1 MIASQIAKLPR
12 FTSQIA
18 QRKVGDQPT
27 DTVITRTDR
36 LGPLPDLGVQ
46 CHSPVFRHRFILRLG
61 PGAEAPSEQSLDR
74 LDPGDLSIPVEIKPL
89 EQCRGWQF
97 VRRDF
102 AVLVSI
108 KLLESPL
115 HSTLGGGPTRH
126 QQRAQQSQQQSR
138 DTQTASQFHGGG
150 VIRVGIKQC
159 PAVAG
164 SMRKAEKC
172 QQKST
177 MEAADSAIQPDC
189 SSGDLEDQS
198 EGESHLCGAVQ
209 FLTVCRFQPANFD
222 REQFDRMATDA
233 VAVTRP

>member
-1 MIASQIAKLPR
+1 
-12 FTSQIA
+12 
-18 QRKVGDQPT
+18 
-27 DTVITRTDR
+27 
-36 LGPLPDLGVQ
+36 
-46 CHSPVFRHRFILRLG
+46 
-61 PGAEAPSEQSLDR
+61 
-74 LDPGDLSIPVEIKPL
+74 
-89 EQCRGWQF
+89 
-97 VRRDF
+97 
-102 AVLVSI
+102 
-108 KLLESPL
+108 
-115 HSTLGGGPTRH
+115 
-126 QQRAQQSQQQSR
+126 
-138 DTQTASQFHGGG
+138 

>member
-18 QRKVGDQPT
+18 QREVGDQPT
-27 DTVITRTDR
+27 DTVIARTDR

-46 CHSPVFRHRFILRLG
+46 CHSPIFRHRFILRLG
-61 PGAEAPSEQSLDR
+61 PGAEAPSKQGLKR
-74 LDPGDLSIPVEIKPL
+74 LNPGDLSIPVEIKPL

-108 KLLESPL
+108 KLLEFPL
-115 HSTLGGGPTRH
+115 HGTLGGGPTSQ

-138 DTQTASQFHGGG
+138 DAQTAIQFHGGG
-150 VIRVGIKQC
+150 VIRVRMKQR

-164 SMRKAEKC
+164 SMRQAQEC
-172 QQKST
+172 QQNSK
-177 MEAADSAIQPDC
+177 MVAADRAIQPDR

-198 EGESHLCGAVQ
+198 EGEFHL
-209 FLTVCRFQPANFD
+209 
-222 REQFDRMATDA
+222 
-233 VAVTRP
+233 